1 MNKYMFK
8 VNDQKKLS
16 LSMTLNKYLRTV
28 YRKIIFQSCQ
38 NNMLLSKNILPHDH
52 IWLGTMNQQLNETNF
67 LLTEF
72 HVLHK
77 APRQNQ

>member
-1 MNKYMFK
+1 MNKHMFK
-8 VNDQKKLS
+8 VNDQNRLS

-28 YRKIIFQSCQ
+28 YRKIIFQSFQ
-38 NNMLLSKNILPHDH
+38 NNMLLNKKILPHDH

>member
-1 MNKYMFK
+1 MFK
-8 VNDQKKLS
+8 VNDQKRLS

-38 NNMLLSKNILPHDH
+38 NNMLLSKKILPHDY
-52 IWLGTMNQQLNETNF
+52 IWLGTMNQQLNETNS